1 MSTQNRDAGVPIT
14 VLPESD
20 LQHVRLLELPPELL
34 ALLTGESPPR
44 LQLKSKEDLAGNAK
58 DANVVLCTPDTTYN
72 VRQVS
77 TSNSVYLTQT
87 TEKQDPGGGPPKIG
101 VEAVAKCDTT
111 IELLTTPTTQAAEPY
126 IKAAL
131 PVYSSNGNYGS
142 AVPVTKAELFSHIPL
157 SQAQCQIGWLNLAC
171 FESQDPQGCY
181 VPSAKVKNEIWQL
194 AVTAATA
201 DGISLTD
208 PYPTDDLP
216 AFAMDICQDW
226 PTELVSSVLKAT
238 SLLNEVGHF
247 EIDEGRAVRF
257 TGLNLLQAKSEG
269 RAIEA
274 TGFLRAW
281 RDLLPE
287 AWREKCEFAALQ
299 GFYALQDGGSMI
311 KYVDSA
317 PATTATTES
326 KSLGAKRKWHEKF
339 AASRKKT

>member
-1 MSTQNRDAGVPIT
+1 MSTQHRHAGLPIT

-34 ALLTGESPPR
+34 ALLTGECPPR

-58 DANVVLCTPDTTYN
+58 DANLVLCTPDRTYN

-77 TSNSVYLTQT
+77 TSNTLYLTQT
-87 TEKQDPGGGPPKIG
+87 AEKQDPGGGPPKIG
-101 VEAVAKCDTT
+101 VDAVAKCDTT
-111 IELLTTPTTQAAEPY
+111 IELLSTTKQSAVPF
-126 IKAAL
+126 IKPAL
-131 PVYSSNGNYGS
+131 PVYSSNGNYAS
-142 AVPVTKAELFSHIPL
+142 AVPVTKTELFSHIPL
-157 SQAQCQIGWLNLAC
+157 SQAECEESWSELAC
-171 FESQDPQGCY
+171 FESQHPPGCY
-181 VPSAKVKNEIWQL
+181 VPSAKVKAEIWQR

-201 DGISLTD
+201 DGINLTD
-208 PYPTDDLP
+208 PFPADDLP

-226 PTELVSSVLKAT
+226 PAELVSSVLKGASNLT
-238 SLLNEVGHF
+238 PGGHF
-247 EIDEGRAVRF
+247 AIDETKAVRF
-257 TGLNLLQAKSEG
+257 TGLNLLQVKSEG

-287 AWREKCEFAALQ
+287 AWRAKCEFAALQ

-311 KYVDSA
+311 KYADSA

>member
-1 MSTQNRDAGVPIT
+1 MSTQDREAGVPIS

-34 ALLTGESPPR
+34 ALLTGECPPR

-58 DANVVLCTPDTTYN
+58 DANVVLCTPDRTYN

-87 TEKQDPGGGPPKIG
+87 TEKQDPGGGPPTIG

-111 IELLTTPTTQAAEPY
+111 IELLSTTKQSAVPF
-126 IKAAL
+126 IKTAL
-131 PVYSSNGNYGS
+131 PVFSSNGNYAS
-142 AVPVTKAELFSHIPL
+142 AVPVTKAELFAHIPL
-157 SQAQCQIGWLNLAC
+157 SQAECEEGWSELAC
-171 FESQDPQGCY
+171 FESPHPRGCY
-181 VPSAKVKNEIWQL
+181 VPSAKVKSEIWQL
-194 AVTAATA
+194 ALTAATA

-208 PYPTDDLP
+208 PFPDDDIP

-226 PTELVSSVLKAT
+226 PSELVSSVLKGGS
-238 SLLNEVGHF
+238 SLTPGGHF
-247 EIDEGRAVRF
+247 ALDESKAVRF
-257 TGLNLLQAKSEG
+257 AGINLLQAKSEG

-281 RDLLPE
+281 RDVLPE
-287 AWREKCEFAALQ
+287 AWRDKCEFTALQ
-299 GFYALQDGGSMI
+299 GSYALQDGGSMI
-311 KYVDSA
+311 KYIDTA
-317 PATTATTES
+317 PATIATTDS

-339 AASRKKT
+339 AASRKKA